1 MLFENLGTCLAN
13 PKRSGRPVGRGL
25 PWSSTDEASGEPGG
39 SPLKAEGGNGSEKA
53 EGLCLRA
60 TSRGRE
66 VTRGVVV
73 TPPLQQ
79 GPESSWP

>member
-39 SPLKAEGGNGSEKA
+39 SPLKAEGGNGSDKA
-53 EGLCLRA
+53 EGNA
-60 TSRGRE
+60 
-66 VTRGVVV
+66 
-73 TPPLQQ
+73 
-79 GPESSWP
+79 